1 MTDVHFIS
9 FDIEEAVNT
18 ATELSIRS
26 IPQMYIYKNGQV
38 VSQKPGAADYQSV
51 KNWIK
56 ENI

>member
-1 MTDVHFIS
+1 MTDVHFVS

-38 VSQKPGAADYQSV
+38 VAQKPGAIDYQTV
-51 KNWIK
+51 KNWIT